1 MRTRALA
8 LVLLLATGCA
18 TREAA
23 APEPAPAESVPA
35 PVAPPA
41 DPEREARIQQAAA
54 LKYQAHTLATQQR
67 PGQAIALLQRSILLN
82 GDDPETHAVLGSLLL
97 QLSRFPLAALSFER
111 ARELSPD
118 DPRIDAGLGTAYH
131 RMGRYAEAKAPLL
144 RASQAFP
151 TDYPLLLQLGRV
163 SFATNDFALCAES
176 FRKFTDAMEERDPK
190 LLPEMYKQD
199 YQRALA
205 FAELCEQKAR

>member
-1 MRTRALA
+1 M
-8 LVLLLATGCA
+8 
-18 TREAA
+18 
-23 APEPAPAESVPA
+23 P
-35 PVAPPA
+35 APPA
-41 DPEREARIQQAAA
+41 DPAREARVQEAAA
-54 LKYQAHTLATQQR
+54 LEYQAHILATQQR

-82 GDDPETHAVLGSLLL
+82 GDDPESHAVLRSLLL
-97 QLSRFPLAALSFER
+97 QLGRLQLAALSFER

-118 DPRIDAGLGTAYH
+118 DPRVDAGLGTAYH

-151 TDYPLLLQLGRV
+151 TDYPILLQLGRV
-163 SFATNDFALCAES
+163 GFATNDFPLCAES

-190 LLPEMYKQD
+190 LLPEHYKED

-205 FAELCEQKAR
+205 FAEQCEEKAR